1 MMGSGAGSPVG
12 FKPCGLLFKITKTL
26 LKPQTSRLANL
37 TSREVYSGRE
47 WTRTIDL
54 TDANPVV

>member
-1 MMGSGAGSPVG
+1 MGSGAGSPVG
-12 FKPCGLLFKITKTL
+12 YKPCGLLFKITKTL

-54 TDANPVV
+54 TDP